1 MKKIFSILF
10 LSIGLASYAQIGI
23 KTDKPKATLDVNGTT
38 AFRRKLV
45 LLNPTDTQ
53 LYEGTNDQILTSQ
66 GEGKPPMWKS
76 LKIPEYETNM
86 FYLIYN
92 NSFSDKTG
100 VRFTASENSTISS
113 RSATFTKDKAFSQM
127 NGFKKI
133 PGLSQTINVYSAV
146 SKTYFMFETVVQANF
161 ANVGNTDTSIDYAC
175 GIFVDDKLVNLRQ
188 GNLKAINSDN
198 PFLTHNQI
206 GIMPNLSK
214 GAHTVSVA
222 CSRLKSYNTANNA
235 ELSIGIQTSTSTN
248 IDAFIAQSS
257 LKVDVYEVPEKFNTI
272 FN

>member
-1 MKKIFSILF
+1 MKKILSILL
-10 LSIGLASYAQIGI
+10 LSIGLSSYAQIGI
-23 KTDKPKATLDVNGTT
+23 KTNNPKAALDVNGSV

-45 LLNPTDTQ
+45 LLNTTDSK

-66 GEGKPPMWKS
+66 GGGLPPMWKT
-76 LKIPEYETNM
+76 LRIPEYEANK

-92 NSFSDKTG
+92 NSFADKAG
-100 VRFTASENSTISS
+100 VRFTSSEQSTITS
-113 RSATFTKDKAFSQM
+113 RSATFTKNQTFSQM

-133 PGLSQTINVYSAV
+133 PGLSQVINVYSTQ
-146 SKTYFMFETVVQANF
+146 SKTYFQFETVVQANF

-175 GIFVDDKLVNLRQ
+175 GIFVDDKLVNIRQ

-206 GIMPNLSK
+206 GIMDNLTK
-214 GAHTVSVA
+214 GAHDVSVA
-222 CSRLKSYNTANNA
+222 CSRLKSYNTANGA
-235 ELSIGIQTSTSTN
+235 ELSVGINTSTSTN
-248 IDAFIAQSS
+248 IDSFIAQSS
-257 LKVDVYEVPEKFNTI
+257 LKVDVYEVPEVFNTI